1 MTPVASADTDPNR
14 IAAEVLELGETLFD
28 AVLEAATRCPVKN
41 AEEPFPEDEMRTAAD
56 EFFRALR
63 VLLGAEGDA

>member
-1 MTPVASADTDPNR
+1 MSPVTSVDTDRRR

-28 AVLEAATRCPVKN
+28 ATLEAAAGCPVKD
-41 AEEPFPEDEMRTAAD
+41 AEEPFPEKEMRTAAD

-63 VLLGAEGDA
+63 VLLRPEGEA